1 MGALMRCVP
10 KEMWATLGTK
20 KMVKEALETVNT
32 IKLFADPVWDVNAQ
46 RLLKGFKNIGF
57 KEGETAD
64 DFSMRITNLVTNF
77 KTLVEIVDNPRIVK

>member
-1 MGALMRCVP
+1 MGALMRCVH

-32 IKLFADPVWDVNAQ
+32 IRLFADPVRDVNAQ
-46 RLLKGFKNIGF
+46 RLLKGFKNIRF

-64 DFSMRITNLVTNF
+64 DFGMRITNLVTNF
-77 KTLVEIVDNPRIVK
+77 KPLVEIVDNPRIVK